1 MVQLAPDASPL
12 SRRLQPK
19 KKKMHTL
26 VLLAWP
32 GHLCIL
38 TLVRRE
44 AVFLKTDETGSFFVF
59 RSHIKLTTYHL
70 TVNKHNC
77 ICTFSAVR
85 MVEWPYKHIIIIIT
99 HCD

>member
-12 SRRLQPK
+12 SRRLQPKK

-38 TLVRRE
+38 TLIRRE
-44 AVFLKTDETGSFFVF
+44 TVLKPMTQEAFLFPKPYKTD
-59 RSHIKLTTYHL
+59 HISSYSQQT
-70 TVNKHNC
+70 
-77 ICTFSAVR
+77 
-85 MVEWPYKHIIIIIT
+85 
-99 HCD
+99 